1 MGPPLLLIAGL
12 LFSRFLAADAL
23 ALYLSWYGDPATTM
37 TIQWHTPLEEPSD
50 TLGFQPLGK
59 DWIKAQGSHLELGD
73 RLVHTVELDQLAP
86 DTEHSFRLGDDPA
99 IYKFRTAPQT
109 LDRPLRFC
117 IGGDLYHTIDLF
129 RKMCRVVSHKD
140 PLFVVLGGDIAY
152 AVNKN
157 PFRLRSTAKNQWFS
171 FLQEWKEEMISPE
184 GQVIPFLIVAGNH
197 DISPDHADLFF
208 DLFAFPEKKLYRT
221 VNFGNYLSLFLL
233 DSEIYDP
240 IEGKQTE
247 WLRGALQSRTQVPF
261 QFAVYHIGAYPSAY
275 PYSGEIPQKIRQFW
289 CPVFDQYNLPAAFE
303 HHNHSFKRTFPI
315 KNNKIDHSGVIYF
328 GDGCWGALPRKTNSE
343 WYLAKRERMNNV
355 YMVEITSKSAK
366 IEAIGLQGEQIDSL
380 EIPSKLDKIQS
391 SAPNLGKGL

>member
-1 MGPPLLLIAGL
+1 MRLPLFVIGILC
-12 LFSRFLAADAL
+12 SRFLAADAL

-37 TIQWHTPLEEPSD
+37 TIQWHTPHEKPNDVVE
-50 TLGFQPLGK
+50 FQPLGK
-59 DWIKAQGSHLELGD
+59 EWTKAQGSHLELGD
-73 RLVHTVELDQLAP
+73 RLIHTVELAQLTP
-86 DTEHSFRLGDDPA
+86 DTEYSFRLGEDPA

-129 RKMCRVVSHKD
+129 RKMCRVVTHKD

-152 AVNKN
+152 AINRN

-197 DISPDHADLFF
+197 DISPEHADLFF
-208 DLFAFPEKKLYRT
+208 DLFAFPERTLYRT
-221 VNFGNYLSLFLL
+221 VDFGNYLSLFLL
-233 DSEIYDP
+233 DSEIFDP

-247 WLRGALQSRTQVPF
+247 WLAETLLSHTKAPF
-261 QFAVYHIGAYPSAY
+261 QFAIYHIGAYPSVY
-275 PYSGEIPQKIRQFW
+275 PYSGEIPQKIRKFW
-289 CPVFDQYNLPAAFE
+289 CPLFDQYDLPAAFE

-315 KNNKIDHSGVIYF
+315 RNNKIHDRGVIYF

-343 WYLAKRERMNNV
+343 WYLAKRGRMNNV

-380 EIPSKLDKIQS
+380 EIPAKLGKIQS